1 MSFLSYIFDRVSDKP
16 HTRRRP
22 EIKFGR
28 FAEPEETDEMAAV
41 RNAADKLYKEG
52 DFLGAYVSFFE
63 YMRMQGGPAV
73 EIVFNEDTQMLHF
86 DIIQG
91 SKIVKGA
98 ITAGEVFTWADI
110 ATFDTLDVALMRSL
124 LTQNTNFAYCKFAVY
139 DNIIS
144 LMQRCP
150 IKDMSPGAFN
160 EMLSEIAL
168 TSDSVDDVLVEQFPS
183 LHPINTENIITL
195 PQSEVDAKIKFIRQ
209 WIGNAQQQVL
219 TTADDA
225 TKTYIILNTIFK
237 ILYLISPEGSLLH
250 HFRQIYSIYANG
262 YNPEERNSPE
272 INHKMLAEFDEILK
286 KTDEE
291 LGVSIYKVRAVFP
304 EISYMSFAEMAE
316 SFNTHFRLIDTC
328 IDSGRFDL
336 VTTMCEY
343 TAGLN
348 HVHHGMPAAAQELLL
363 IFWRVL
369 NQDYFDALGF
379 DDEFV
384 NTNTETPAA
393 IKISHEI
400 DATIKKY
407 SKVYPSLTFNT
418 ANLDFGTLAGFA
430 YTFLKEFAVLD
441 IPD

>member
-160 EMLSEIAL
+160 EMLSEIAI
-168 TSDSVDDVLVEQFPS
+168 TSDSVDDVLVEQFPN
-183 LHPINTENIITL
+183 LHAINTENIISL
-195 PQSEVDAKIKFIRQ
+195 PESEISAKIKFLHE
-209 WIGNAQQQVL
+209 WIHDAQQQVQ
-219 TTADDA
+219 TTVDDP
-225 TKTYIILNTIFK
+225 TRTYIILTAIFK

-272 INHKMLAEFDEILK
+272 INHKMLTELEDIDKKSDNELK
-286 KTDEE
+286 S
-291 LGVSIYKVRAVFP
+291 SIYKVRAVFP
-304 EISYMSFAEMAE
+304 EITYMAFAEMAE
-316 SFNTHFRLIDTC
+316 SLNSHFVLIDTC
-328 IDSGRFDL
+328 IDSGRYDL
-336 VTTMCEY
+336 VQTMCEY
-343 TAGLN
+343 AAGLN
-348 HVHHGMPAAAQELLL
+348 HVHHGMPSAAQDLLL

-369 NQDYFDALGF
+369 NQDYFNALGF
-379 DDEFV
+379 DDEFISPHSQ
-384 NTNTETPAA
+384 TLAA
-393 IKISHEI
+393 IKISKEI
-400 DATIKKY
+400 DETIKKY
-407 SKVYPSLTFNT
+407 TKVYPNLSFNT
-418 ANLDFGTLAGFA
+418 ANLDFGTIPGFA
-430 YTFLKEFAVLD
+430 YTFLKEFAALE

>member
-160 EMLSEIAL
+160 EMLSEIAI
-168 TSDSVDDVLVEQFPS
+168 TSDSVDDVLVEQFPN
-183 LHPINTENIITL
+183 LHAINTENIISL
-195 PQSEVDAKIKFIRQ
+195 PESEISAKIKFLHE
-209 WIGNAQQQVL
+209 WIHDAQQQVQ
-219 TTADDA
+219 TTVDDP
-225 TKTYIILNTIFK
+225 TRTYIILTAIFK

-272 INHKMLAEFDEILK
+272 INHKMLTELEDIDKKSDNELK
-286 KTDEE
+286 S
-291 LGVSIYKVRAVFP
+291 SIYKVRAVFP
-304 EISYMSFAEMAE
+304 EISYMAFAEMAE
-316 SFNTHFRLIDTC
+316 SLNSHFVLIDTC
-328 IDSGRFDL
+328 IDSGRYDL
-336 VTTMCEY
+336 VQTMCEY
-343 TAGLN
+343 AAGLN
-348 HVHHGMPAAAQELLL
+348 HVHHGMPSAAQDLLL

-369 NQDYFDALGF
+369 NQDYFNALGF
-379 DDEFV
+379 DDEFISPHSQ
-384 NTNTETPAA
+384 TLAA
-393 IKISHEI
+393 IKISKEI
-400 DATIKKY
+400 DETIKKY
-407 SKVYPSLTFNT
+407 TKVYPNLSFNT
-418 ANLDFGTLAGFA
+418 ANLDFGTIPGFA
-430 YTFLKEFAVLD
+430 YTFLKEFAALE

>member
-1 MSFLSYIFDRVSDKP
+1 
-16 HTRRRP
+16 
-22 EIKFGR
+22 IKFGR

-160 EMLSEIAL
+160 EMLSEIAI
-168 TSDSVDDVLVEQFPS
+168 TSDSVDDVLVEQFPN
-183 LHPINTENIITL
+183 LHAINTENIISL
-195 PQSEVDAKIKFIRQ
+195 PESEISAKIKFLHE
-209 WIGNAQQQVL
+209 WIHDAQQQVQ
-219 TTADDA
+219 TTVDDP
-225 TKTYIILNTIFK
+225 TRTYIILTAIFK

-272 INHKMLAEFDEILK
+272 INHKMLTELEDIDKKSDNELK
-286 KTDEE
+286 S
-291 LGVSIYKVRAVFP
+291 SIYKVRAVFP
-304 EISYMSFAEMAE
+304 EISYMAFAEMAE
-316 SFNTHFRLIDTC
+316 SLNSHFVLIDTC
-328 IDSGRFDL
+328 IDSGRYDL
-336 VTTMCEY
+336 VQTMCEY
-343 TAGLN
+343 AAGLN
-348 HVHHGMPAAAQELLL
+348 HVHHGMPSAAQDLLL

-369 NQDYFDALGF
+369 NQDYFNALGF
-379 DDEFV
+379 DDEFISPHSQ
-384 NTNTETPAA
+384 TLAA
-393 IKISHEI
+393 IKISKEI
-400 DATIKKY
+400 DETIKKY
-407 SKVYPSLTFNT
+407 TKVYPNLSFNT
-418 ANLDFGTLAGFA
+418 ANLDFGTIPGFA
-430 YTFLKEFAVLD
+430 YTFLKEFAALE